1 MKHQAL
7 HCALGGLALLG
18 ASAPAVAADYSFSGQ
33 LGFNTDIVKIGFEL
47 TGGAATVRLWTDS
60 FDSGTNFDPTL
71 TLWQRSGPGYAW
83 LAEVDDDSTL
93 AAGQTDFDA
102 GLEIQGLGMGHYLV
116 TLGASPNFAL
126 GPQLSDGF
134 AFDGQ
139 TPVPIAS
146 WNQPGY
152 DINADDQKGGFW
164 RLNLSNVDSAA
175 PVPESGTYM
184 MLAFGL
190 VVLWLARRSRAR
202 D

>member
-1 MKHQAL
+1 MKHKASYRT
-7 HCALGGLALLG
+7 LGGLALLS
-18 ASAPAVAADYSFSGQ
+18 ASLHAAAADYSFSGQ
-33 LGFNTDIVKIGFEL
+33 LGFNTDIVKIGFAL
-47 TGGAATVRLWTDS
+47 TGGATTVRVWTDS
-60 FDSGTNFDPTL
+60 FDAGTNFDPTL

-102 GLEIQGLGMGHYLV
+102 GLELQGLGTGHYLV
-116 TLGASPNFAL
+116 TLGASPNFAVGSL
-126 GPQLSDGF
+126 LSDGF
-134 AFDGQ
+134 AFDGE

-152 DINADDQKGGFW
+152 DINANDQKGGFW

-190 VVLWLARRSRAR
+190 VALWLARR
-202 D
+202 

>member
-1 MKHQAL
+1 MKHKAL
-7 HCALGGLALLG
+7 YRALGGLALLG
-18 ASAPAVAADYSFSGQ
+18 ASLHAAADYSFSGH
-33 LGFNTDIVKIGFEL
+33 LEFNTDIVKIGFAL
-47 TGGAATVRLWTDS
+47 TGGAATVRMWTDS
-60 FDSGTNFDPTL
+60 FDGGTNFDPTL

-102 GLEIQGLGMGHYLV
+102 GLEIQGLGTGHYLV
-116 TLGASPNFAL
+116 TLGASPNFAR
-126 GPQLSDGF
+126 GPLLSDGF
-134 AFDGQ
+134 AFDGE

-184 MLAFGL
+184 LLAFGL
-190 VVLWLARRSRAR
+190 VALWLARRSRSR